1 VVGLPPRLHPPYF
14 TAGEYPSRIKL
25 IEVDE
30 HTTPRK
36 MVVRTIFAMPRLTL
50 PAAALMIGHQLG
62 EALVPVVMGVAID
75 RAVATGD
82 VGSLIV
88 WLIVLAVVF
97 ASLSL
102 SYRFG
107 LRIGFLGMSSV
118 QHLLRTMVT
127 DRILDPRGIGG
138 TARSPGMLLSIAT
151 ADVTRLAGTVWLGVL
166 PIGEIAAIFFS
177 GFVLLWVSWP
187 LGLAVLIGAPVMLW
201 LIDKAGG
208 PLRRRSGHEQQLAGE
223 AAGSATDL
231 MTGFRVIK
239 GIDAGQEAAHR
250 YQGAS
255 GRALVAVINARRTE
269 GAFVGAMQLT
279 SAILVIAVGIAAGL
293 MAVAGSLTI
302 GQLIAVVGV
311 TQFVIQPLG
320 AMGKN
325 FGAVWAAGLA
335 SAERVLAVLQAPP
348 VNPGGQRS
356 IGGAARTAPPQLR
369 FDDLSAGPISGLSFA
384 LPPEGVTVLPADGAV
399 AATLA
404 AVLSRA
410 RQPDSGTVTV
420 DGVDVFELDQAS
432 MTRLVRVA
440 PHGADLFEGTL
451 VENVIAGDADVD
463 GARIDQ
469 ALLASACDEVIDGLP
484 DGQDTPVGEAGR
496 LLSGGQ
502 RQRVALARAL
512 ASDSKILV
520 LVDPTNAVDS
530 VTESA
535 IAGRMSAARMG
546 KATLVITP
554 SPAFLAAADHIID
567 DMEVGVHS

>member
-1 VVGLPPRLHPPYF
+1 
-14 TAGEYPSRIKL
+14 
-25 IEVDE
+25 
-30 HTTPRK
+30 
-36 MVVRTIFAMPRLTL
+36 MVMRTIFAKPRLTL
-50 PAAALMIGHQLG
+50 PAAALMIGHQVG
-62 EALVPVVMGVAID
+62 EAMVPVVMGVAID

-82 VGSLIV
+82 TGSLLV
-88 WLIVLAVVF
+88 WLLVLAVVF
-97 ASLSL
+97 AALSL
-102 SYRFG
+102 SFRFG
-107 LRIGFLGMSSV
+107 LRIGFLGMNTI
-118 QHLLRTMVT
+118 QHHLRTMVT

-138 TARSPGMLLSIAT
+138 ASRSPGMLLSIAT

-166 PIGEIAAIFFS
+166 PIGEVAAIFFC

-231 MTGFRVIK
+231 MTGFRVVK

-255 GRALVAVINARRTE
+255 GRALVAVIKARRTE

-302 GQLIAVVGV
+302 GQLISVVGV

-335 SAERVLAVLQAPP
+335 SAERVLTVLQAPS
-348 VNPGGQRS
+348 VNPGGQRTVS
-356 IGGAARTAPPQLR
+356 GDVQTLPPLLR
-369 FDDLSAGPISGLSFA
+369 IDDLSVGPITHLSFT
-384 LPPEGVTVLPADGAV
+384 LPPEAVTVLKVDGAT

-410 RQPDSGTVTV
+410 KKPDSGTATV
-420 DGVDVFELDQAS
+420 DGVDVFTLDQPS

-440 PHGADLFEGTL
+440 PQGADLFEGSL
-451 VENVIAGDADVD
+451 LDNVVAADTTSAD

-469 ALLASACDEVIDGLP
+469 ALLAAACDEVIDGLP
-484 DGQDTPVGEAGR
+484 EGRDTLVGEAGR

-512 ASDSKILV
+512 ASDSEILV
-520 LVDPTNAVDS
+520 LVDPNNAVDS
-530 VTESA
+530 VTESV
-535 IAGRMSAARMG
+535 IAGRMSVARAG
-546 KATLVITP
+546 RATLVISS

-567 DMEVGVHS
+567 IEVPVPS

>member
-1 VVGLPPRLHPPYF
+1 MPTRLRPPYF
-14 TAGEYPSRIKL
+14 AAGEHPSAVKA

-36 MVVRTIFAMPRLTL
+36 MVMRTIFAKPRLTL
-50 PAAALMIGHQLG
+50 PAAALMIGHQVG
-62 EALVPVVMGVAID
+62 EAMVPVVMGVAID

-82 VGSLIV
+82 TGSLLV
-88 WLIVLAVVF
+88 WLLVLAVVF
-97 ASLSL
+97 AALSL
-102 SYRFG
+102 SFRFG
-107 LRIGFLGMSSV
+107 LRIGFLGMNTI
-118 QHLLRTMVT
+118 QHHLRTMVT

-138 TARSPGMLLSIAT
+138 ASRSPGMLLSIAT

-166 PIGEIAAIFFS
+166 PIGEVAAIFFC

-231 MTGFRVIK
+231 MTGFRVVK

-255 GRALVAVINARRTE
+255 GRALVAVIKARRTE

-302 GQLIAVVGV
+302 GQLISVVGV

-335 SAERVLAVLQAPP
+335 SAERVLTVLQAPS
-348 VNPGGQRS
+348 VNPGGQRTVS
-356 IGGAARTAPPQLR
+356 GDVQTLPPLLR
-369 FDDLSAGPISGLSFA
+369 IDDLSVGPITHLSFT
-384 LPPEGVTVLPADGAV
+384 LPPEAVTVLKVDGAT

-410 RQPDSGTVTV
+410 KKPDSGTATV
-420 DGVDVFELDQAS
+420 DGVDVFTLDQPS

-440 PHGADLFEGTL
+440 PQGADLFEGSL
-451 VENVIAGDADVD
+451 LDNVVAADTTSAD

-469 ALLASACDEVIDGLP
+469 ALLAAACDEVIDGLP
-484 DGQDTPVGEAGR
+484 EGRDTLVGEAGR

-512 ASDSKILV
+512 ASDSEILV
-520 LVDPTNAVDS
+520 LVDPNNAVDS
-530 VTESA
+530 VTESV
-535 IAGRMSAARMG
+535 IAGRMSVARAG
-546 KATLVITP
+546 RATLVISS

-567 DMEVGVHS
+567 IEVPVPS

>member
-1 VVGLPPRLHPPYF
+1 MPTRLRPPYF
-14 TAGEYPSRIKL
+14 AAGEHPSAVKA

-36 MVVRTIFAMPRLTL
+36 MVMRTIFAMPRLTL
-50 PAAALMIGHQLG
+50 PAAALMIGHQVG
-62 EALVPVVMGVAID
+62 EAMVPVVMGVAID

-82 VGSLIV
+82 TGSLLV
-88 WLIVLAVVF
+88 WLLVLAVVF
-97 ASLSL
+97 AALSL
-102 SYRFG
+102 SFRFG
-107 LRIGFLGMSSV
+107 LRIGFLGMNTI
-118 QHLLRTMVT
+118 QHHLRTMVT

-138 TARSPGMLLSIAT
+138 ASRSPGMLLSIAT

-166 PIGEIAAIFFS
+166 PIGEVAAIFFC

-231 MTGFRVIK
+231 MTGFRVVK

-255 GRALVAVINARRTE
+255 GRALVAVIKARRTE

-302 GQLIAVVGV
+302 GQLISVVGV

-335 SAERVLAVLQAPP
+335 SAERVLTVLQAPS
-348 VNPGGQRS
+348 VNPGGQRTVN
-356 IGGAARTAPPQLR
+356 GDFQTLPPLLR
-369 FDDLSAGPISGLSFA
+369 IDDLSVGPITHLSFT
-384 LPPEGVTVLPADGAV
+384 LPPEGVTVLKVDGAT

-410 RQPDSGTVTV
+410 KKPDSGTVTV
-420 DGVDVFELDQAS
+420 DGVDVFTLDQPS

-440 PHGADLFEGTL
+440 PHGADLFEGSL
-451 VENVIAGDADVD
+451 LDNVVAADTTSAD

-469 ALLASACDEVIDGLP
+469 ALLAAACDEVIDGLP
-484 DGQDTPVGEAGR
+484 EGRDTLVGEAGR

-512 ASDSKILV
+512 ASDSDILV

-530 VTESA
+530 VTESV
-535 IAGRMSAARMG
+535 IAGRMSLARAG
-546 KATLVITP
+546 RATLVISS

-567 DMEVGVHS
+567 IEVPVPS